1 MARYANLN
9 LYSQEEKDFWD
20 KLCLCAGKKYQTF
33 RGLDYT
39 FAIKG
44 NELFFTRKRKSI
56 TRATIMQAYRK
67 AKEKLAKGLPIS
79 GPKKLDVFGA
89 SYLYPIFKDLGLFE

>member
-1 MARYANLN
+1 MPIYANLDS
-9 LYSQEEKDFWD
+9 YSQEEMDFWD
-20 KLCLCAGKKYQTF
+20 RLCLCAGKRYKTF
-33 RGLDYT
+33 RGLEYT
-39 FAIKG
+39 FAVKG
-44 NELFFTRKRKSI
+44 NELFFSRKRKSI

-67 AKEKLAKGLPIS
+67 TKERLAKDMPIS

>member
-1 MARYANLN
+1 MARYANLD

-20 KLCLCAGKKYQTF
+20 RLCTCAGKTYKTF
-33 RGLDYT
+33 RGLEYT
-39 FAIKG
+39 FVVKG

-67 AKEKLAKGLPIS
+67 TKERMKKDMPIS

-89 SYLYPIFKDLGLFE
+89 SYLYPIFKNLGLFE